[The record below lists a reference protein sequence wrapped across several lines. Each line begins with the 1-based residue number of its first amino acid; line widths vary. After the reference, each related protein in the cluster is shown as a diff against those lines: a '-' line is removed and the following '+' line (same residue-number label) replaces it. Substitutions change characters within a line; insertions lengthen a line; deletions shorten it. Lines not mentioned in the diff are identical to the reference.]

1 MKLAPTSLATLVT
14 ALAIVALLCVPQ
26 SILPTHT
33 DISSA
38 NPRRPIMTIQ
48 PPVLAGALS
57 PAVGQSRSATAFIS
71 VSVTDRFLHVHNH
84 YVDPATHNA
93 TLDLTPYLVPGW
105 SLYRVEMDVDNL
117 TAALEREVTGGS
129 TTTFGNTF
137 RIYNDTAVSLVFDSL
152 AQGFFSD
159 QPFDGALIN
168 YSVYYR
174 TPSYTPALQGN
185 AYFVVRSDYSDT
197 TTNVTDFLPVPYSG
211 TPRWANITC
220 TGEALNASTS
230 YYALIDG
237 GSLHNDDLGNFPDIL
252 WAYYSTTDYQFI
264 SKRHIRDTGWG
275 TISLDAHM
283 WYAYIPWNRTTN
295 APLVFGNPQ
304 TIALT
309 ANGTALTSPSKF
321 VFVDNTKNITQIVFQ
336 SNQSVYIYHNLTL
349 WYKRDATASTVWNIP
364 SAGANVEWNATVS
377 VVYPVTTGITGR
389 YLNFTVMSDWDATG
403 IYESTSPTTNHT
415 SFEQY
420 GTTVMASEMSGG
432 TWTLTSSAPNYV
444 TDIDLPSVLSI
455 LDSPTITNHIEGA
468 SADPAQTGTTN
479 LTVWHGGGRVWSP
492 ANETVVNGVT
502 TYVWDINYNN
512 TDNGVF
518 TIETYWANG
527 TEAGYLSVEVSV
539 YYPTTL
545 TAAESEINAYTDSS
559 FDISVY
565 FNDTFTPKGLNGTW
579 ASVVYSLDGGGNV
592 PMTDQGDGTW
602 TSTISTAGLSPG
614 VHQVTVYGTGHY
626 LENQSTVITVHLVH
640 DTLPLGITF
649 TSGNDITYLQ
659 HTTLLVNYSLA
670 NGTSVSDA
678 WVNVTIGTNTW
689 DLTWNMTSQLYE
701 IRFNG
706 SDIPPG
712 FGDHS
717 LYVNAWKSGYEAQSD
732 NTHSL
737 ILREEPT
744 ALTVQW
750 SAGNDITY
758 IERTVLQVRYTLLD
772 DAPITDATVN
782 MTIDGTTYDLTW
794 NATSGFYEFEFVGSS
809 SWPGF
814 GFWNLNVSAWKPNYV
829 SQYDDTQTLHVR
841 EDPTTVQVSW
851 TNSVIDWTQ
860 SVILRV
866 NYTDSHGHPIT
877 GATQRDVVVN
887 GTLYT
892 LAPSGSSYLIEFNN
906 SFDIGY
912 HIVYVNLSKYGYTY
926 GERSGITFTI
936 QEAPTTLSVF
946 WGPANVTI
954 DYTQSLNLTVDY
966 VYQGGGDVP
975 ASATVNVT
983 IDGHV
988 YDLTYSG
995 TEWVVS
1001 IPGSDVGIG
1010 IFTATIHA
1018 WLYGYEAQSNVTNN
1032 LNVTLAPNSFIVTW
1046 EPSSLNATYV
1056 QTLNV
1061 SVIYT
1066 HDYDPIVGA
1075 TVRLIIDD
1083 TRTYDFVYN
1092 STTERWHLSIQAD
1105 EIGIGV
1111 RNITVRA
1118 NKTGYDTGVEK
1129 SILRVNID
1137 QSQVTTSWTTET
1149 LYYTHQTT
1157 LEVTVRDSF
1166 GRPMN
1171 DALVNVTYRGTEYS
1185 LNSNGVGVYS
1195 LLLNGSDGMGVCPIT
1210 VNTFRYGMTNH
1221 TLGLTLTI
1229 AETPT
1234 TLTVDTTVLAYNG
1247 SQIEILYHDGSIRVR
1262 ATAEDVDSNRLNG
1275 MTVNLTVGGA
1285 VYDLTLEANGVYSV
1299 EIDAEA
1305 LGVGEH
1311 LLTVRADAYG
1321 YTGVV
1326 HEYGVTVLPIP
1337 THVVSSQPIPETIV
1351 LNWTIDIVFEF
1362 IDDHTGARLA
1372 PASVDITWDKTLNVT
1387 EIESGRF
1394 QVTIDTFAL
1403 SIGNHAFS
1411 VVFSLENYSSASVS
1425 QTVNVRAAFTTIS
1438 APARYTVPENETR
1451 TFTVTYFD
1459 VDHNVPID
1467 WASVVVQIGTNQY
1480 EMKYTGGGT
1489 YAASIWLQLSPGEY
1503 VITYAAEA
1511 TGCHSNTTTSVLVI
1525 TEKYAVTIEPDLPTS
1540 ATEGSAITLGATIR
1554 RADTGDP
1561 LAGVIL
1567 TFTVVSRMDNDTILT
1582 DTLSDTTNPE
1592 GYASQAF
1599 LVPMDV
1605 TNITVTITYAGSDQ
1619 YWSAHAES
1627 QTIPVQKS
1635 FFPPLSPEVQFLLR
1649 LAALPLVL
1657 LSVGYVV
1664 YAKKHKPKKLRRQE
1678 EIATQLQRFYDLAS
1692 LRHFMAVYKNRG
1704 TCVFYYPF
1712 TEERI
1717 QPDLISGFITAV
1729 TTVYGEI
1736 TGEGGEGALEEIQY
1750 KGLLLNA
1757 YSGKHIVGI
1766 LIIEGETTPFLKE
1779 RLRFFVDMFEGQ
1791 FESILSD
1798 WNGCVDCFDA
1808 EWIVNNLHGAFEYD
1822 MVLPHRLDTSKRVKG
1837 IDAKIIKVIRGHLD
1851 ERGEF
1856 RLRDVL
1862 DDVAEAIGRS
1872 KEEALERLLR
1882 LRDSHVLVPISVS
1895 TVLTRQGLGIPGSEK
1910 NETGEPAV
1918 ETGEEAHEDDA
1929 DTVAPKE
1936 EKIESEIHDAEKFV
1950 QEVERLLSE
1959 KNKDNNTDDD
1969 E

>member
-1 MKLAPTSLATLVT
+1 MRLAPTSLATLVT

-26 SILPTHT
+26 SILSTHSDT
-33 DISSA
+33 FTA
-38 NPRRPIMTIQ
+38 ELQGPMMTVQ
-48 PPVLAGALS
+48 PPVLADVPS
-57 PAVGQSRSATAFIS
+57 PTAGQSRSATAFLS
-71 VSVTDRFLHVHNH
+71 VSVTDRSMYVHN
-84 YVDPATHNA
+84 YYYDPATHNA

-105 SLYRVEMDVDNL
+105 SLYRVEIDVDNL
-117 TAALEREVTGGS
+117 TAAPEREVTGGS
-129 TTTFGNTF
+129 TTAWTLF
-137 RIYNDTAVSLVFDSL
+137 RIYYDSGNDDYKDAL

-168 YSVYYR
+168 YSIR
-174 TPSYTPALQGN
+174 YTSPTYDPTTHGN
-185 AYFVVRSDYSDT
+185 AYFVVRSDYSDK
-197 TTNVTDFLPVPYSG
+197 TTNITNFVTVPYVG
-211 TPRWANITC
+211 NQPRWANITC
-220 TGEALNASTS
+220 SGELLNASTI

-237 GSLHNDDLGNFPDIL
+237 EALHKDILDTFPDIR
-252 WAYYSTTDYQFI
+252 WAYHYTTDYQFI
-264 SKRHIRDTGWG
+264 SKRHIRDMGWG
-275 TISLDAHM
+275 NMNLDAHM
-283 WYAYIPWNRTTN
+283 WYTYTPWNRTTN
-295 APLVFGNPQ
+295 APLVFGDPQ

-309 ANGTALTSPSKF
+309 ANGTALTSSSKF
-321 VFVDNTKNITQIVFQ
+321 VFTDDTKNITQVVFQ

-349 WYKRDATASTVWNIP
+349 WYKRDATASTVWNVP
-364 SAGANVEWNATVS
+364 SAGADVEWDATVS
-377 VVYPVTTGITGR
+377 VVYPVTTGITGK
-389 YLNFTVMSDWDATG
+389 YLNISVMSDWDANG
-403 IYESTSPTTNHT
+403 LYESTSPATNHT

-420 GTTVMASEMSGG
+420 GTTVMASEMTGG

-444 TDIDLPSVLSI
+444 TDIDLPTVLSI
-455 LDSPTITNHIEGA
+455 LDAPTITNHIEDA

-479 LTVWHGGGRVWSP
+479 LTVWHNGGKIWSP

-502 TYVWDINYNN
+502 TYVWDIDNNN
-512 TDNGVF
+512 TDNGMF
-518 TIETYWANG
+518 TVETYWANG
-527 TEAGYLSVEVSV
+527 TEAGYLSVSVSV

-545 TAAESEINAYTDSS
+545 DAAQTDINAYTDSS

-579 ASVVYSLDGGGNV
+579 ASVVYSLDSGGNV
-592 PMTDQGDGTW
+592 TMMDQGDGTW

-640 DTLPLGITF
+640 DTLPLDVMF
-649 TSGNDITYLQ
+649 TDGNNISYLQ
-659 HTTLLVNYSLA
+659 QTTLLVNYSLW

-678 WVNVTIGTNTW
+678 WVNVTIGTT
-689 DLTWNMTSQLYE
+689 TWNLSWNATSELYE
-701 IRFNG
+701 IQFNG
-706 SDIPPG
+706 SDVPPG
-712 FGDHS
+712 FGEHS
-717 LYVNAWKSGYEAQSD
+717 LYIDAWRSGYEVQSD

-750 SAGNDITY
+750 SAGNNITY
-758 IERTVLQVRYTLLD
+758 IERTVLQVQYTLLNGS
-772 DAPITDATVN
+772 PIADATVN
-782 MTIDGTTYDLTW
+782 VTIDGTTYDLTW

-829 SQYDDTQTLHVR
+829 SQYDDSQTLHVR

-860 SVILRV
+860 SVVLRV

-906 SFDIGY
+906 SFDLGY
-912 HIVYVNLSKYGYTY
+912 HIVYVNLSKYGYTH

-1001 IPGSDVGIG
+1001 IPGSDLGIG
-1010 IFTATIHA
+1010 IFAATIHA

-1075 TVRLIIDD
+1075 TVRLIIND

-1092 STTERWHLSIQAD
+1092 STTERWHLSIRAD
-1105 EIGIGV
+1105 EIGLGAWNATI
-1111 RNITVRA
+1111 RA

-1137 QSQVTTSWTTET
+1137 QSQVATSWTTET
-1149 LYYTHQTT
+1149 LYYTRQTT
-1157 LEVTVRDSF
+1157 LEITVHDSF
-1166 GRPMN
+1166 GRPVN

-1195 LLLNGSDGMGVCPIT
+1195 LLLNGSDGMGVYPIA
-1210 VNTFRYGMTNH
+1210 VHTFRYGMTNH

-1229 AETPT
+1229 VETPT

-1247 SQIEILYHDGSIRVR
+1247 SQIEILYHDGSVRIR
-1262 ATAEDVDSNRLNG
+1262 ATIEDVDSNRLNG
-1275 MTVNLTVGGA
+1275 MTVNLTVDG
-1285 VYDLTLEANGVYSV
+1285 VLYELTLEANGVYSV
-1299 EIDAEA
+1299 KIDAVA
-1305 LGVGEH
+1305 LGTGEH
-1311 LLTVRADAYG
+1311 LLTIRADAYG
-1321 YTGVV
+1321 YAGVTQ
-1326 HEYGVTVLPIP
+1326 EENVTVLPIP
-1337 THVVSSQPIPETIV
+1337 THVVSSQPIPGTIV

-1362 IDDHTGARLA
+1362 IDNHTGTRLA
-1372 PASVDITWDKTLNVT
+1372 PTSVDITWAKTLNVT
-1387 EIESGRF
+1387 EIEPGRF
-1394 QVTIDTFAL
+1394 QVAIDTFAL

-1411 VVFSLENYSSASVS
+1411 IVFSLENYSSASMS
-1425 QTVNVRAAFTTIS
+1425 QTVNVRAAYTTIS

-1451 TFTVTYFD
+1451 TFTATYFD
-1459 VDHNVPID
+1459 VDHSVPID
-1467 WASVVVQIGTNQY
+1467 WGSVVVQIGTSQY
-1480 EMKYTGGGT
+1480 EMEYTGGGT

-1503 VITYAAEA
+1503 VVTYTAEA
-1511 TGCHSNTTTSVLVI
+1511 KGCHSNTTTSVLVI

-1567 TFTVVSRMDNDTILT
+1567 TFTVVSRMDNGTILT

-1649 LAALPLVL
+1649 LAALSLVL

-1757 YSGKHIVGI
+1757 YSGKYIVGI

-1808 EWIVNNLHGAFEYD
+1808 EWIVHNLHGAFEYD

-1837 IDAKIIKVIRGHLD
+1837 IDVKIIEVIRGHLD

-1862 DDVAEAIGRS
+1862 DDVAEAIGKS

-1918 ETGEEAHEDDA
+1918 ETAEETHEGDA